1 MKQNTLR
8 NRLGRG
14 SGWVFSL
21 LAVACSF
28 PCLGAESSALPSPTS
43 LNPSSAAATGDVR
56 VASRPG
62 TNVELH
68 PGRAWADLVIA
79 AKAAEEGDADL
90 SSAARDYTTIV
101 GIFEQ
106 LRTVAAEALR
116 RQALVEQKLGHGNPS
131 KLAWERLATWF
142 PDMED
147 KAEEARRAL
156 GTASGGGSSGVDP
169 SVAAGGSGQ
178 PFGMS
183 AELRRRYGLSGGE
196 ASAAASATDPGAGI
210 SGTDKHATERAIL
223 MQSRTELLAEAAKT
237 SPELRRAQSELRR
250 AKSAGVQRIPPTLV
264 SDAQLRRLIETVS
277 LPEAFAGN
285 AQDLEKLQLER
296 LNQAERYFEVVYLPR
311 LELTIDLLSKELD
324 QTRVELEKV
333 DLELRNLPRKPMY

>member
-1 MKQNTLR
+1 MVSR
-8 NRLGRG
+8 P
-14 SGWVFSL
+14 VICL

-28 PCLGAESSALPSPTS
+28 PCLGAESSAAS
-43 LNPSSAAATGDVR
+43 LTLANPASAAPTGEVR
-56 VASRPG
+56 VAARPG
-62 TNVELH
+62 ANVELH

-79 AKAAEEGDADL
+79 AKATEEGDADL
-90 SSAARDYTTIV
+90 ASAARDYATIV

-116 RQALVEQKLGHGNPS
+116 RQALVEKKLGHDNPS

-156 GTASGGGSSGVDP
+156 GTAPGGGSSGVDP
-169 SVAAGGSGQ
+169 AVAAGGSGQ

-183 AELRRRYGLSGGE
+183 AELGRRYGLSGGE
-196 ASAAASATDPGAGI
+196 ASAAASAADPFAGL
-210 SGTDKHATERAIL
+210 SKPDEHVTERAIL

-237 SPELRRAQSELRR
+237 SPELRRAQTELRR
-250 AKSAGVQRIPPTLV
+250 AKSAGVRRIPPTLV

-296 LNQAERYFEVVYLPR
+296 LNQAERYFEGVYLPR
-311 LELTIDLLSKELD
+311 LELTIGLLSEELHR
-324 QTRVELEKV
+324 TRVELEKV
-333 DLELRNLPRKPMY
+333 DNELRKIFRKRLI